1 MRVATVSRA
10 AAAALVAWS
19 AGASASTLTIDNFN
33 APAAA
38 HTGSDLTLNNAYSV
52 LYTDGLA
59 GQIATQRTVAQNL
72 TANPSNVSNS
82 VTVGGGATGSLSND
96 HGLNANSLVK
106 IDWLIGS
113 FALSPFS
120 SGTFDF
126 DVILADADTAAQDIS
141 LAFTFIGVGPA
152 DNFTLLNNSVHAG
165 AGFTESIAATSAQIA
180 SFAKGG
186 TLSMVV
192 SDTPGFDFVS
202 DGFTLNT
209 TPTGAAV
216 PEPTTLA
223 LASLALAMTGLAGY
237 RRSRRTS

>member
-19 AGASASTLTIDNFN
+19 AGASASTLMIDNFN

-180 SFAKGG
+180 SFAKG
-186 TLSMVV
+186 
-192 SDTPGFDFVS
+192 
-202 DGFTLNT
+202 
-209 TPTGAAV
+209 
-216 PEPTTLA
+216 E
-223 LASLALAMTGLAGY
+223 
-237 RRSRRTS
+237 R